1 LRPRIDFWEKTK
13 YGHGGKAKIYA
24 GLKHD
29 HQTFEKGEVSED
41 TPTDRK
47 YAVEAFEGDTM
58 GDTHASLE
66 QRFEK
71 FKEFSREYWLNRLN
85 RGYSGS
91 HVHGMYI
98 PTMKPKEAQKVFGR
112 TFDDFRCV
120 ILEIGRIGSM
130 APKIGRIYKARV
142 TVAVGNGKGIY
153 GVATAM
159 DDLTTEAIVL
169 ARQQAFY
176 NLQSVNLVEGRTIAG
191 PVYHNYH
198 NTYMN
203 LRPQPAGFG
212 IRAHRMLKRIVDVA
226 GVKDIHITV
235 RGPSRGSPLSKINCL
250 LRALQEIES
259 PQERANKT
267 GYNVVRIDPQRG
279 DMPKVVARPNVERGM
294 IKLKTKPYPLTDK
307 YMKQKL
313 HIDFFNY
320 SYSGL
325 HRTDYVGNRF
335 HNLVR
340 FGRTGSHM
348 SGYMEYSQT
357 PRGIRD
363 MKTGVIPQNFVGV
376 ETNAEGEN
384 EFIFQKEMPIE
395 LNNLDG
401 INPKKSSEV
410 PLAHSIGFTQL
421 SKSSNAI
428 DRTDGWKQSHPD
440 IVQL

>member
-1 LRPRIDFWEKTK
+1 MVE
-13 YGHGGKAKIYA
+13 
-24 GLKHD
+24 
-29 HQTFEKGEVSED
+29 QT
-41 TPTDRK
+41 
-47 YAVEAFEGDTM
+47 
-58 GDTHASLE
+58 E
-66 QRFEK
+66 QRLLWVTC
-71 FKEFSREYWLNRLN
+71 SW
-85 RGYSGS
+85 
-91 HVHGMYI
+91 HVHSDNETQRSAESFRKKYV
-98 PTMKPKEAQKVFGR
+98 PVRVVFFCFHFCLCVA
-112 TFDDFRCV
+112 FDDFRCV
-120 ILEIGRIGSM
+120 ILEIGRVGSM

-235 RGPSRGSPLSKINCL
+235 IGPSRGSPLSKINCL

-313 HIDFFNY
+313 HIDFFN
-320 SYSGL
+320 
-325 HRTDYVGNRF
+325 
-335 HNLVR
+335 VR
-340 FGRTGSHM
+340 PFYEQSL
-348 SGYMEYSQT
+348 
-357 PRGIRD
+357 
-363 MKTGVIPQNFVGV
+363 
-376 ETNAEGEN
+376 
-384 EFIFQKEMPIE
+384 IE
-395 LNNLDG
+395 ISKFDDLK
-401 INPKKSSEV
+401 IN
-410 PLAHSIGFTQL
+410 
-421 SKSSNAI
+421 
-428 DRTDGWKQSHPD
+428 
-440 IVQL
+440 